1 LVGFCFP
8 TDTFPLDELLQ
19 AMKDGAHD
27 KEGKLLGSK
36 RAARAADIILTTPK
50 DKNRLLGSQRLR

>member
-1 LVGFCFP
+1 
-8 TDTFPLDELLQ
+8 
-19 AMKDGAHD
+19 MKDGAHD